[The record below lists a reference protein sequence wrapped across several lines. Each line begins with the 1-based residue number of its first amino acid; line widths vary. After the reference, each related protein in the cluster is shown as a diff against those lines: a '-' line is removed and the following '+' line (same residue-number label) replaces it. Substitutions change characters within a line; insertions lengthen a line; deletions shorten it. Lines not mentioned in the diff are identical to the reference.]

1 MGERNSLC
9 ERIRNAKTN
18 LANAEQSF
26 KENRDV
32 RGELDLMLA
41 EAEMKNLKKQ
51 HQNRFLWTRELFAVA
66 CALLVLLGGYGG
78 WLWAHARIDDGT
90 PATAAV
96 VTTAKPKAET
106 LPVQAVTDTG
116 QKVAPLPTKTVVT
129 EAENQA
135 DSVPIAS
142 SSKTKVE
149 TTIVVPQK
157 ASNISLSTEQM
168 HQLVR
173 SGRQTLNSSK

>member
-1 MGERNSLC
+1 M
-9 ERIRNAKTN
+9 
-18 LANAEQSF
+18 
-26 KENRDV
+26 
-32 RGELDLMLA
+32 
-41 EAEMKNLKKQ
+41 
-51 HQNRFLWTRELFAVA
+51 
-66 CALLVLLGGYGG
+66 LVLTMV
-78 WLWAHARIDDGT
+78 RTCDGCRGNNCE
-90 PATAAV
+90 AGRQR
-96 VTTAKPKAET
+96 
-106 LPVQAVTDTG
+106 LYRFRQVTDTG

-149 TTIVVPQK
+149 TTIRVPVVPQK
-157 ASNISLSTEQM
+157 ASNINLSTEQM